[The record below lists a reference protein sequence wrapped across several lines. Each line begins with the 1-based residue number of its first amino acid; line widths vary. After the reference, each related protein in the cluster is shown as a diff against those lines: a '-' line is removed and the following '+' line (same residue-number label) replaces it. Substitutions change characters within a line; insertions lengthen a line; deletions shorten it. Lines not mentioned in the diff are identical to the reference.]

1 MSSIDS
7 TSGVPPIDVSTMPA
21 AVQKGGTKAEQ
32 LYSTALQ
39 FEQLLVEQLTQQM
52 SSLTTDDSSSDDG
65 SDDGSSSDSSSS
77 DGTTSMYAQML
88 PGALAQGITNGG
100 GIGLASQIYNSMAAT
115 QGLPTTTGSTE

>member
-65 SDDGSSSDSSSS
+65 SDDGSSSDS
-77 DGTTSMYAQML
+77 TTSMYAQML
-88 PGALAQGITNGG
+88 PGALAQGITDGG